1 MKKLILAIILLG
13 FMTTTAQA
21 ADVTVTIIIPSQQV
35 SREAAMVTNTLNCEG
50 LGTKACLTKELRTDI
65 KKRVIAYEK
74 RLIDQNASIEKD
86 ALVDPVLN

>member
-1 MKKLILAIILLG
+1 MKAFILTITLIG
-13 FMTTTAQA
+13 FMITTVQA

-35 SREAAMVTNTLNCEG
+35 SRVATMVTNTLNCEG

-74 RLIDQNASIEKD
+74 RLIDQNANVEKD